1 MGLFSFKKKSKIDKT
16 SSRNSAFYNRENH
29 IVSMD
34 NFVETIFHEAEEGS
48 AHRKSNKRLV
58 FGKMPIDEITE
69 DRLLEV
75 MDKSDFTID
84 NSENI
89 PGHKVYFYRD
99 TAGYYKF
106 LFQFH
111 FFNGEFFFLKN
122 KISSSAAVVS
132 AEDKTKVITQLT
144 TKYAVEDRKDKD
156 NYLIQII
163 DSHGNIAFTTDTVY
177 FYISYLRGGEFMEKL
192 KAKYAGYEPEPEE
205 DEFGESLDKYL

>member
-34 NFVETIFHEAEEGS
+34 NFVETIFQEAEEGS

-144 TKYAVEDRKDKD
+144 TKYAVEDREDKD
-156 NYLIQII
+156 NYLIQIV